1 MQKHP
6 TPKCVNYRIL
16 FWVSTVLCLILAVVL
31 AIVLVPERMPSS
43 PFSLSTTEGEIV
55 EFLSDD
61 LYFSLIVVRPEDG
74 DDVTVKITPDT
85 AIFDSARELVLWS
98 GLSTGMK
105 IRVHHTNMINAYSLY
120 KDDWT
125 PVPPILEECYEL
137 HIISS

>member
-1 MQKHP
+1 MEKHRP
-6 TPKCVNYRIL
+6 ANYRIPFL
-16 FWVSTVLCLILAVVL
+16 VSTSLCVILAVVL
-31 AIVLVPERMPSS
+31 AFILLPKQPESS
-43 PFSLSTTEGEIV
+43 PFSLSSTEGEIV

-74 DDVTVKITPDT
+74 EDVTVKITPDT
-85 AIFDSARELVLWS
+85 AIFDSTGKSVLWS

-125 PVPPILEECYEL
+125 PVPPILEDCREI

>member
-1 MQKHP
+1 MQKQP
-6 TPKCVNYRIL
+6 TPKLSNYRIL
-16 FWVSTVLCLILAVVL
+16 FWVSTLLCVVLAVVL
-31 AIVLVPERMPSS
+31 AIVLLPERAPSS

-61 LYFSLIVVRPEDG
+61 LYCSLIVVRPEEG

-85 AIFDSARELVLWS
+85 TIFDTTGKLVLWS

-105 IRVHHTNMINAYSLY
+105 IRVYHTNMINAYSLY

-125 PVPPILEECYEL
+125 PVPPILEECHEI